1 MQDRV
6 YQTPVRDMTDLMQRL
21 IDAWNGLSQSVAL
34 DGAIDGIRV
43 QASVDKKGSQLN
55 TCCDI

>member
-1 MQDRV
+1 M